1 MYRSLIILMATIM
14 ISGAANADSEQE
26 SKPERGHR
34 GPPAEALEACAS
46 SVQGDPCSF
55 EGRRGEQL
63 DGTCEAPD
71 DKPLA
76 CRPEGAPP
84 KRHLERQQGDGDQE
98 IAG

>member
-1 MYRSLIILMATIM
+1 MYRSLITLIATII
-14 ISGAANADSEQE
+14 ISGAASADSERAHRTDGE
-26 SKPERGHR
+26 HR
-34 GPPAEALEACAS
+34 GPPAEALEACSS

-84 KRHLERQQGDGDQE
+84 ERHLERTRAGDDEE
-98 IAG
+98 IAD